1 MFKGL
6 RLSLLDMSTRWLHG
20 VALVAAV
27 LMLDV
32 SLTFHNVWPTPAIS
46 WRGEISIELAAY
58 MLICVAI
65 ALAGRQRTR
74 AISSVTLRVITAA
87 WILLVLG
94 RYADVTATALFG

>member
-27 LMLDV
+27 VLLDV

-46 WRGEISIELAAY
+46 
-58 MLICVAI
+58 
-65 ALAGRQRTR
+65 
-74 AISSVTLRVITAA
+74 
-87 WILLVLG
+87 
-94 RYADVTATALFG
+94 